1 MDQPLNMDRNQRSV
15 IESSDMAWESSPMAG
30 VWRKKLERE
39 AAEHGQVTSVVR
51 YEPGM
56 HFSPHKHPLG
66 EEIFVLEGVFSDEHG
81 DYPAGTYL
89 RNPPGSRHAPFSDEG
104 CVIFVKLNQFDETD
118 LTTVRLDSRFT
129 PWQPG
134 LVGGLSV
141 MSLHSHLTEH
151 TALVRWAP
159 GTVFQRHVH
168 PGGEEIFVLDGC
180 FADERGEYPQGT
192 WLRNAPYSDH
202 APFSETGCTILVK
215 TGHIPPAP

>member
-1 MDQPLNMDRNQRSV
+1 MDQPLNMDRRQRCV
-15 IESSDMAWESSPMAG
+15 IASSDMSWESSPMAG

-118 LTTVRLDSRFT
+118 LTTVRLDTRST

-134 LVGGLSV
+134 LVDGLSV
-141 MSLHSHLTEH
+141 MPLHSHLTEH

-180 FADERGEYPQGT
+180 FADECGEYPQGI